1 LLVED
6 CDETS
11 VQVWESKATAKTMTA
26 SKSKRDA
33 AFDGLRKASYATESN
48 KPEDIVAC
56 LVKRAALDRWHK
68 HSS

>member
-1 LLVED
+1 MKPASRYGNQKQL
-6 CDETS
+6 
-11 VQVWESKATAKTMTA
+11 QKTVTA

-56 LVKRAALDRWHK
+56 LGQTGRAGSLAQAFQLIV
-68 HSS
+68 S